1 MITININ
8 TAEIARRV
16 NGVPDLVEKAA
27 RSTLRN
33 TVAFGSPVQ
42 KEIEKS
48 IMAAIPTANPYT
60 SGGSAG
66 AAGKDGVDRK
76 SPIYVSYPPSDGG
89 SLTSTVGVKRK
100 QAAYLQFLVKGI
112 PRDDKIIERKF
123 NGHMLI
129 PTRAITLDKYGNVPK
144 AKFLEIVQKAQ
155 AKSDNYFTIPT
166 RTGKQAPGIYQRQ
179 GTKAVPLF
187 WIVPNVDYKRQWDFF
202 GVAVKSIL
210 THLPAA
216 MNEAIAK
223 RLKDYQNGK

>member
-8 TAEIARRV
+8 TDQIRARLA
-16 NGVPDLVEKAA
+16 GLPDVIEKAT

-42 KEIEKS
+42 KDIEKS
-48 IMAAIPTANPYT
+48 ILAAIPTANPYT

-66 AAGKDGVDRK
+66 NAGKDGVDRK
-76 SPIYVSYPPSDGG
+76 SPIYVSYPPSEGA
-89 SLTSTVGVKRK
+89 LTSTVGVKRK

-123 NGHMLI
+123 NGHMVI
-129 PTRAITLDKYGNVPK
+129 PTRAIKLDKYGNVPK
-144 AKFLEIVQKAQ
+144 DRFLEIVQKAQ
-155 AKSDNYFTIPT
+155 TKTDDYFALTA
-166 RTGKQAPGIYQRQ
+166 RRGKQAPGIYQRQ
-179 GTKAVPLF
+179 EGKAVPLF
-187 WIVPNVDYKRQWDFF
+187 WIVPSVDYQKQWDFF
-202 GVAVKSIL
+202 KVAEESIL
-210 THLPAA
+210 KRLPDA